1 MHLFILS
8 ISLRP
13 LSLPCLLLKFLF
25 LLQLCLSCDLLFPL
39 LLKFC
44 KFSFLIK
51 LLFFLSLGNDLRT
64 YIFSKMVLFIHQ
76 LDIAFALGALLSL

>member
-1 MHLFILS
+1 MHLLILS
-8 ISLRP
+8 ISLCP
-13 LSLPCLLLKFLF
+13 LGLPRLLLKLLF

-64 YIFSKMVLFIHQ
+64 YVFSKMVLLIHE
-76 LDIAFALGALLSL
+76 LYIAFALGALLSL

>member
-25 LLQLCLSCDLLFPL
+25 LLQLCLPCDLLFPL

-64 YIFSKMVLFIHQ
+64 YVFSKMVFFIHE
-76 LDIAFALGALLSL
+76 LDIALTLGALLSL